1 MRASILPAFA
11 AISPAL
17 AGFDTWS
24 AAGPYDVRAPC
35 PMLNTLANHGFLP
48 HDGKDIT
55 REQTENALYDALNIN
70 KTAGSFLFDFALTTN
85 PKNQS
90 TFSLNDLGNHGI
102 LEHDASL
109 SRTDFYFGNTLQFNQ
124 TIYEETKS
132 YWTEEIID
140 IKTAAR
146 ARLGRIKTSQA
157 TNPTYAMS
165 ELGDAFTYGESA
177 AYVVVLG
184 DKISGTVKRSWVEW
198 FFEHEQ
204 LPQHL
209 GWKRPVAEFTG
220 DDLNHYM
227 ELMENYTKTIDTPGC
242 ASGTAKHRR
251 NLPRRL
257 PGTHF
262 GF

>member
-1 MRASILPAFA
+1 MRASVLPVLT

-24 AAGPYDVRAPC
+24 PPGPYDVRAPC

-55 REQTENALYDALNIN
+55 REQTENALFDALNIN
-70 KTAGSFLFDFALTTN
+70 KTLASFLFDFALTTN
-85 PKNQS
+85 PKNTS
-90 TFSLNDLGNHGI
+90 TFSLNDLGNHNI

-109 SRTDFYFGNTLQFNQ
+109 SRADAYFGNVLQFNQ
-124 TIYEETKS
+124 TVFDETKT
-132 YWTEEIID
+132 YWEGDTID
-140 IKTAAR
+140 LRMAAK

-157 TNPTYAMS
+157 TNPTYSMS

-184 DKISGTVKRSWVEW
+184 DKESRTVNRSWVEW

-209 GWKRPVAEFTG
+209 GWKRPAVSFEEE
-220 DDLNHYM
+220 DLNRFM
-227 ELMENYTKTIDTPGC
+227 EEIEKYTKGLEGSNST
-242 ASGTAKHRR
+242 SGSQKHRR
-251 NLPRRL
+251 RLPRRR
-257 PGTHF
+257 THF

>member
-1 MRASILPAFA
+1 MRASILPVLT

-24 AAGPYDVRAPC
+24 PPGPYDVRAPC

-55 REQTENALYDALNIN
+55 REQTENALFEALHIN
-70 KTAGSFLFDFALTTN
+70 KTLGSFLFDFALTTN
-85 PKNQS
+85 PRNTS
-90 TFSLNDLGNHGI
+90 TFSLNDLGNHNI

-109 SRTDFYFGNTLQFNQ
+109 SRADAYFGNVLQFNQ
-124 TIYEETKS
+124 TVFDETKT
-132 YWTEEIID
+132 YWDGDVID
-140 IKTAAR
+140 LRMAAR

-157 TNPTYAMS
+157 TNPTYSMS

-184 DKISGTVKRSWVEW
+184 DKESRTAKRSWVEW

-209 GWKRPVAEFTG
+209 GWKRPASSLEEEDLFTIM
-220 DDLNHYM
+220 DEIRQYTS
-227 ELMENYTKTIDTPGC
+227 ELEGSTSSSDAQT
-242 ASGTAKHRR
+242 SRR
-251 NLPRRL
+251 QLPRRR
-257 PGTHF
+257 THF